1 MCAVTVRMTQPW
13 VSPIPKSSFSNTTQD
28 TSAHTLL
35 GVGGGVHLAL
45 SITFPSLRA
54 RSSLP
59 PLLSLQPL
67 AAGLLGAGGTHHAVF
82 SEDGRAHI
90 AGEGSAVQYGL
101 LRELLAAHRYMAV
114 GLGVRRER
122 RSFLVGK
129 AKSSPK
135 ATNLSG
141 PTSSLPGHV

>member
-1 MCAVTVRMTQPW
+1 MTQPW
-13 VSPIPKSSFSNTTQD
+13 VSLIPKSSFLNMRQD

-35 GVGGGVHLAL
+35 GVGSGVHLAL
-45 SITFPSLRA
+45 SITFLFPRA

-90 AGEGSAVQYGL
+90 AGEGPAVHYGL

-114 GLGVRRER
+114 GLGVRCER

-129 AKSSPK
+129 AKGSPK

-141 PTSSLPGHV
+141 PTSSLPGPV